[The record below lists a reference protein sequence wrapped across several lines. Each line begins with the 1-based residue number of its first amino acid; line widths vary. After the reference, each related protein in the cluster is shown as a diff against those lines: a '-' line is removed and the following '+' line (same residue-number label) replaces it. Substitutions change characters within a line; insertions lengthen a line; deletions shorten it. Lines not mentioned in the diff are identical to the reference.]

1 MPTTVETLLIAAGSG
16 LSGGGLAGLLRLPG
30 VKKNDYAE
38 SAKALASA
46 YAVLVDD
53 LRKDNVALREEIGM
67 LRDRIAR
74 LETKLD
80 LYQPTSR
87 RSTDPPVIE

>member
-1 MPTTVETLLIAAGSG
+1 MIAAGTG
-16 LSGGGLAGLLRLPG
+16 LSGGGLAGLLRLPALR
-30 VKKNDYAE
+30 KNDYAE
-38 SAKALASA
+38 SAKALAGA

-80 LYQPTSR
+80 MFHTERR
-87 RSTDPPVIE
+87 RSTDSPVVE